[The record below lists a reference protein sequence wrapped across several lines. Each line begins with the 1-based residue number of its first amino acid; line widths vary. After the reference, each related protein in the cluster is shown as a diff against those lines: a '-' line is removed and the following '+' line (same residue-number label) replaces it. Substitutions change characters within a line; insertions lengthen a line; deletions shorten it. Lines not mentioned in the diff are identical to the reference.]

1 MLVSVGDT
9 IKAEQSLITVESDK
23 ASMEIPASQGGVV
36 KSISVKVGDKVAEGT
51 VVLEVE
57 AAGAAAAPAAA
68 PAAAA
73 PAKAAEAAK
82 PAAAVASTPAPAAA
96 SFGGSA
102 DAEYDM
108 LVLGAGPGGY
118 SAAFRA
124 ADLGLSTVLVERYDT
139 LGGVCLNVGC
149 IPSKALLHNAA
160 IIDEAREL
168 AAHGISFGEPKIDLD
183 KLRGYKDSVVAKL
196 TGGLAGMA
204 KARKVTV
211 AHGVGEFVDPHHLKV
226 TGKDGKVQTL
236 RFKQAIIAAGS
247 QSVKLPFLPQDER
260 IVDSTGALLLREIP
274 KKMLIVGGG
283 IIGLEMGTVYSTL
296 GARLDVVEMLDGL
309 MQGADRDMVK
319 VWQKKNAYRF
329 DNIMLKT
336 KTVGAEAKKDG
347 IYVSFEGEGAPGT
360 PALRSG
366 AQAVGRSPNGKKIG
380 ADKAGIAVTDRGFIE
395 VDKQMR
401 TNVPHIYAIGDI
413 VGQPMLAHKAVHEGH
428 VAAEAAAGQKSFF
441 DARVIPSVAYTDP
454 EVAWVGLT
462 EDEAKKQGIKFEKGV
477 FPWAASGRAIANGR
491 DEGFTKLIFD
501 ADTHRILGGGIVG
514 THAGDLIS
522 EVALAVEMGADVIDI
537 AKTIHPH
544 PTLGESV
551 GMAAEVAE
559 GVHGLAADE
568 EEADAICLRN
578 PRGGDAARGFL
589 SGRCGRAACF
599 GEQRQKGRTR
609 MDRFVTVGR
618 TGMAAL
624 RYVHAQGV
632 RACGSLAWCD
642 GRLIHPMGGDG
653 MAKGKTSVATV
664 PRRRRRRCW
673 GYPDIDR
680 GGSAACRL
688 GGEQRVDDALLAYR
702 PTHPRAS
709 T

>member
-1 MLVSVGDT
+1 MSNTVQIKVPDIGDFKEVEVIEVLVSVGDT

-73 PAKAAEAAK
+73 PTKAAEAAK

-347 IYVSFEGEGAPGT
+347 IYVSFEGEGAP
-360 PALRSG
+360 
-366 AQAVGRSPNGKKIG
+366 RSPS
-380 ADKAGIAVTDRGFIE
+380 ATTWCCR
-395 VDKQMR
+395 
-401 TNVPHIYAIGDI
+401 
-413 VGQPMLAHKAVHEGH
+413 
-428 VAAEAAAGQKSFF
+428 
-441 DARVIPSVAYTDP
+441 
-454 EVAWVGLT
+454 
-462 EDEAKKQGIKFEKGV
+462 
-477 FPWAASGRAIANGR
+477 PWAAAPTARRSAPTRRASPSP
-491 DEGFTKLIFD
+491 T
-501 ADTHRILGGGIVG
+501 
-514 THAGDLIS
+514 
-522 EVALAVEMGADVIDI
+522 AVSSRSTSRCA
-537 AKTIHPH
+537 
-544 PTLGESV
+544 PTCRTSTPS
-551 GMAAEVAE
+551 ATSWASP
-559 GVHGLAADE
+559 
-568 EEADAICLRN
+568 CW
-578 PRGGDAARGFL
+578 
-589 SGRCGRAACF
+589 
-599 GEQRQKGRTR
+599 RTR
-609 MDRFVTVGR
+609 PCM
-618 TGMAAL
+618 
-624 RYVHAQGV
+624 
-632 RACGSLAWCD
+632 
-642 GRLIHPMGGDG
+642 
-653 MAKGKTSVATV
+653 KATWRRK
-664 PRRRRRRCW
+664 PRPARSPSSTPASFRRW
-673 GYPDIDR
+673 
-680 GGSAACRL
+680 
-688 GGEQRVDDALLAYR
+688 
-702 PTHPRAS
+702 PTPIRKWPGWA
-709 T
+709 